1 MIKYIDYDPD
11 DLLLWFGL
19 LVLSVVLAL
28 SVADPCERLTK
39 GTDAYW
45 ECITGEEVDLGVQ
58 DEADTVISK
67 IRN

>member
-1 MIKYIDYDPD
+1 MLCYLNSIDA
-11 DLLLWFGL
+11 DLVLWFGL

-28 SVADPCERLTK
+28 SVADPCKGLTR

-45 ECITGEEVDLGVQ
+45 ECLTGEEIDLSVQ